1 MNKFLDDFNIT
12 LDIYNNLDKYYD
24 LLVETNKVMNLT
36 SITEYND
43 VYIKHF
49 YDSLL
54 LTKCNNNLDDIIDV
68 GSGAGFPGLVLG
80 IYNSN
85 LKITLLEPTKK
96 RANFLEHV
104 CNELNLNKIQVINE
118 RAENIKGNY
127 TYATARAVAP
137 MNILLELITPLL
149 KVGGIFYCLKGASY
163 LEELEQSKHAIK
175 ELNLKVENIYHFD
188 LPNEYGKR
196 VIIAFK
202 KENKTNPKYPRRYAN
217 ILKQPL

>member
-175 ELNLKVENIYHFD
+175 ELNLEVENIYHFD